1 MSDTKCLNNLRD
13 NVVRDLRRAEQRAA
27 LLLEQRDHSQQA
39 AETQAAQLKQIEDLL
54 ALRVA
59 AALERLAADP
69 GHQGRK
75 AAAREARGALKAFY
89 VVTGRSEPD
98 LPVPSQGRGGPRTV
112 PDHVAHGTTN
122 AYGNYRCRCEP
133 CKAASQQAQRDRRQ
147 RRMEDRVIRD
157 GRRWFHP
164 RADHGTYN
172 GYTNYGCRCDP
183 CIAAGHAY
191 NSTKK
196 ESVA

>member
-1 MSDTKCLNNLRD
+1 MSDTKGLNNLRD
-13 NVVRDLRRAEQRAA
+13 NVTRDLAKCEQRAA
-27 LLLEQRDHSQQA
+27 EILEERDHYQQSS
-39 AETQAAQLKQIEDLL
+39 ETQAAHLNRIEDLL

-89 VVTGRSEPD
+89 VVTGRPEPG
-98 LPVPSQGRGGPRTV
+98 LPVPSQTRNRPRDV

-133 CKAASQQAQRDRRQ
+133 CKDASQQAQRDRRQ
-147 RRMEDRVIRD
+147 RRMEDRVRRGD
-157 GRRWFHP
+157 RWFHP

-172 GYTNYGCRCDP
+172 GYANYGCRCDP
-183 CIAAGHAY
+183 CLAAGHAY

-196 ESVA
+196 ESS